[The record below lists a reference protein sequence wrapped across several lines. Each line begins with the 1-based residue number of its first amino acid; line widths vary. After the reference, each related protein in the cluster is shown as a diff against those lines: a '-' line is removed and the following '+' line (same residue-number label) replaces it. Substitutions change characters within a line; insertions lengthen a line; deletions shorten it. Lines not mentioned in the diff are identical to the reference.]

1 MAQNRGIADFGQ
13 FEPQVMA
20 GGRELRMAVGFARVE
35 EMCFV
40 LPNQV
45 VVVAVDQMVL
55 PVKPLQHGFDV
66 CGLFGKADI
75 AEVVHSVLRG
85 NDAVPAVDQVFVQLV
100 GVIALQAELRAVSGY
115 VGMGEV
121 PVGGE
126 IGLRHGILGFWSSEN
141 EQQGADCFRG
151 RLKRGWGDIVN

>member
-1 MAQNRGIADFGQ
+1 MIAKLERLIGEIGDLNSKLILLVG
-13 FEPQVMA
+13 PSRSGKA
-20 GGRELRMAVGFARVE
+20 TLRHAARDRDEFARVE

-45 VVVAVDQMVL
+45 VVVAVNQMVL

-100 GVIALQAELRAVSGY
+100 GVIAL
-115 VGMGEV
+115 
-121 PVGGE
+121 
-126 IGLRHGILGFWSSEN
+126 
-141 EQQGADCFRG
+141 
-151 RLKRGWGDIVN
+151 

>member
-1 MAQNRGIADFGQ
+1 
-13 FEPQVMA
+13 
-20 GGRELRMAVGFARVE
+20 MAVGFARVE

-45 VVVAVDQMVL
+45 VVVAVDQMAL

-85 NDAVPAVDQVFVQLV
+85 NGAVPAVDQVFVQLL
-100 GVIALQAELRAVSGY
+100 GVIALQAELRAVSGD
-115 VGMGEV
+115 VRMGEV
-121 PVGGE
+121 PVGCE
-126 IGLRHGILGFWSSEN
+126 IGLRHGIFGFWSSDN
-141 EQQGADCFRG
+141 E
-151 RLKRGWGDIVN
+151 K

>member
-1 MAQNRGIADFGQ
+1 
-13 FEPQVMA
+13 MA
-20 GGRELRMAVGFARVE
+20 GGREQRMAVGFARVE

-100 GVIALQAELRAVSGY
+100 GVIAFCSLRPPCYPEL
-115 VGMGEV
+115 
-121 PVGGE
+121 
-126 IGLRHGILGFWSSEN
+126 FDSSF
-141 EQQGADCFRG
+141 QTASPSVLF
-151 RLKRGWGDIVN
+151 I

>member
-20 GGRELRMAVGFARVE
+20 GGREQRMTVGFARVE

-85 NDAVPAVDQVFVQLV
+85 NDAVPAVDQVFRSARRLYRFA
-100 GVIALQAELRAVSGY
+100 GGIAGS
-115 VGMGEV
+115 
-121 PVGGE
+121 
-126 IGLRHGILGFWSSEN
+126 IGR
-141 EQQGADCFRG
+141 C
-151 RLKRGWGDIVN
+151 

>member
-20 GGRELRMAVGFARVE
+20 GGREQRMAVGFARVE

-100 GVIALQAELRAVSGY
+100 GFIALQAELRAVSGD

-126 IGLRHGILGFWSSEN
+126 IGLRHGIFGFWSSDN
-141 EQQGADCFRG
+141 E
-151 RLKRGWGDIVN
+151 K